1 MHRTFLPALSLFLV
15 AAMIGCGTAR
25 PAKYYVLELPA
36 DSAPAANPYPITLLV
51 GRVSAP
57 HLYRDDRIVY
67 ATGPEQMGTYEY
79 HRWAEPPTDM
89 METMLVLSLRATG
102 RYRSVERLSSNTRGD
117 FLVHGRLLA
126 LEEVDNPAIAARFAM
141 ELEMFEPKTGTTV
154 WSQIYNHDEPVS
166 GKTVPA
172 VVAGLDRNVRA
183 GMEQLSAG
191 IAEYFANHP
200 PK

>member
-1 MHRTFLPALSLFLV
+1 MRRTFLQSLSLFLV
-15 AAMIGCGTAR
+15 TAMIGCGTAR
-25 PAKYYVLELPA
+25 PAKYYALEFPT
-36 DSAPAANPYPITLLV
+36 DSPAAATPYPVTLLV

-57 HLYRDDRIVY
+57 HLYRDDRIVF
-67 ATGPEQMGTYEY
+67 ANGPVQMGTYEY
-79 HRWAEPPTDM
+79 ERWAEPPTDM
-89 METMLVLSLRATG
+89 IENGLVRTLRASG
-102 RYRSVERLSSNTRGD
+102 RFRAVEHLSSNTRGD
-117 FLVHGRLLA
+117 FILHGHLIA
-126 LEEVDNPAIAARFAM
+126 LQEVDQPGVAARFTI

-154 WSQIYNHDEPVS
+154 WSQVYTHDEPVG

-172 VVAGLDRNVRA
+172 VVEALNREVRA